1 MTDMTVANVIDG
13 RSVPGSAADRIE
25 VLDPSTGQVV
35 ASFTES
41 TLADVDAAVD
51 SAKKAFPLWSA
62 KPPGQRSEALHALAD
77 LFAANLADY
86 ARIESID
93 AGKPITAASEEE
105 LPGILSALRHFAG
118 AGRVLSSQA
127 AGEFAAGTTSY
138 VRREPVGV
146 VAGITPWN
154 FPLWQAVWKIAPAL
168 IAGNTIVIKPA
179 ENTPLAT
186 TRFIEMAQQVLPAGV
201 VNVVNG
207 RGNVTG
213 EALVSHP
220 DVNLVSFTG
229 STRAGES
236 IGSIAGSRSA
246 RVVLELGGN
255 SPVLIFDDVD
265 LEAALPSLT
274 NGILFNAGQECMSA
288 TRLLVADSVH
298 DALVEKLAISL
309 TKAVIGDTSDP
320 ATTLGPLISEVQRDR
335 VAKLIGNRS
344 ASSTIVTGGSQVER
358 PGFYF
363 EPTLIDGVS
372 DDDELVTEEIFG
384 PVATVQTFTDE
395 AEAIAKANSVPQGLA
410 SSVWTRDL
418 ARGLRCVNAIDA
430 GIVWVNSHM
439 VVGPE
444 VPLGGFRSSGL
455 GKEGGLAGLEEFTRS
470 KLVTISLG

>member
-1 MTDMTVANVIDG
+1 
-13 RSVPGSAADRIE
+13 
-25 VLDPSTGQVV
+25 
-35 ASFTES
+35 
-41 TLADVDAAVD
+41 
-51 SAKKAFPLWSA
+51 
-62 KPPGQRSEALHALAD
+62 
-77 LFAANLADY
+77 
-86 ARIESID
+86 
-93 AGKPITAASEEE
+93 
-105 LPGILSALRHFAG
+105 
-118 AGRVLSSQA
+118 
-127 AGEFAAGTTSY
+127 
-138 VRREPVGV
+138 
-146 VAGITPWN
+146 
-154 FPLWQAVWKIAPAL
+154 
-168 IAGNTIVIKPA
+168 
-179 ENTPLAT
+179 
-186 TRFIEMAQQVLPAGV
+186 
-201 VNVVNG
+201 
-207 RGNVTG
+207 
-213 EALVSHP
+213 
-220 DVNLVSFTG
+220 
-229 STRAGES
+229 
-236 IGSIAGSRSA
+236 
-246 RVVLELGGN
+246 
-255 SPVLIFDDVD
+255 
-265 LEAALPSLT
+265 
-274 NGILFNAGQECMSA
+274 MSA
-288 TRLLVADSVH
+288 TRLLVAESVH